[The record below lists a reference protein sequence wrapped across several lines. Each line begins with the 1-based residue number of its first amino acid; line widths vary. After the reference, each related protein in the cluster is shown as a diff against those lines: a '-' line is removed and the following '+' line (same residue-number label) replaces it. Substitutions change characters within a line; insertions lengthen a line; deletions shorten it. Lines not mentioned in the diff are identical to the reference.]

1 MKLRGLSSVDVDR
14 DDDDSAPSD
23 RPRRPWAL
31 IVAALLLAVL
41 VVVLWFRWTETRAE
55 TMRLRAE
62 LKDVYAE
69 AEKYRLEVAQA
80 QQKLSL
86 LEAQVASIRAERDEA
101 LLRLAAAGSK
111 PKPAPPPRSRR

>member
-1 MKLRGLSSVDVDR
+1 MQFRRLPAVDADR
-14 DDDDSAPSD
+14 DDDDRVASD

-41 VVVLWFRWTETRAE
+41 VVVLWFRWAETRAE
-55 TMRLRAE
+55 AARLRAE

-80 QQKLSL
+80 QPKLSL

-101 LLRLAAAGSK
+101 LSRLAAAGPK
-111 PKPAPPPRSRR
+111 PKPAPAPRRR